1 MSVRILALA
10 LGTFV
15 ISSGVYLIAG
25 LLPDVAARGD
35 VSVAAAG
42 QLITVHALTCAIAAP
57 LLSALLARADR
68 RRLLWAGM
76 ALFVAGSV
84 ATAVIPSFAGM
95 VVARVISALGASIFT
110 PMATVIAA
118 DLVPAHRRAR
128 AAAVVTGGMTLATVI
143 GVPAGLTLR
152 DGLGFTGVFWL
163 IAALGCAVA
172 LTLFAVPSSSVATAT
187 AEAGANADGAA
198 ADTVG
203 VAAPGADTGGRTAG
217 GLAGRVWRSSGAA
230 AVLRVRAVRIVLAAS
245 LLGALADFAAYTY
258 AVPMF
263 KPFGGERLHL
273 ILLVYGIAGAVGNV
287 LGGRITDRHGS
298 AAGIV
303 AALGALALGLV
314 ALPLAQGSV
323 GATLVAVALWGAG
336 GWGIMPAAQHRVLA
350 WAPWAAG
357 VAISLN
363 ASAVYLG
370 MAAGGAVGGAVVG
383 GAGAIMLG
391 PIGAAI
397 AVAGL
402 IVFVG
407 TRLRGLRELHL
418 AAGTSASRFRA
429 VPVIRF
435 PLGSR
440 VVTATW
446 LPRARA
452 ARPRVPSPRTAPALS
467 YFCSPILLT
476 GAAEYR

>member
-15 ISSGVYLIAG
+15 ISSGVYLTAG
-25 LLPDVAARGD
+25 LLPDVAARGH
-35 VSVAAAG
+35 VSVATAG
-42 QLITVHALTCAIAAP
+42 QLVTVHALTCAIAAP
-57 LLSALLARADR
+57 LLSALLSRVR
-68 RRLLWAGM
+68 RRPLLFAGM
-76 ALFVAGSV
+76 GLFVAGSV
-84 ATAVIPSFAGM
+84 ATAVTSDFGGL
-95 VVARVISALGASIFT
+95 VLARVVSAIGASLFT

-118 DLVPAHRRAR
+118 DLAPEHKRAQ

-152 DGLGFTGVFWL
+152 ASLGFGGVFWL
-163 IAALGCAVA
+163 VAALGAAVSTA
-172 LTLFAVPSSSVATAT
+172 LFAVPRTRTIAALPDEPAQARSR
-187 AEAGANADGAA
+187 GAA
-198 ADTVG
+198 
-203 VAAPGADTGGRTAG
+203 
-217 GLAGRVWRSSGAA
+217 S
-230 AVLRVRAVRIVLAAS
+230 VLGVRAVRIVLAAS

-263 KPFGGERLHL
+263 GHFGGASLHL
-273 ILLVYGIAGAVGNV
+273 VLLTYGIAGAVGNA
-287 LGGRITDRHGS
+287 LGGKITDRFGS

-303 AALGALALGLV
+303 SALGALALGLV
-314 ALPLAQGSV
+314 SLPLAQGSLV
-323 GATLVAVALWGAG
+323 ATLIAVALWGVG

-370 MAAGGAVGGAVVG
+370 MATGSAVGGAVLGTQSLIGVG
-383 GAGAIMLG
+383 PITLG
-391 PIGAAI
+391 PIGAVI

-402 IVFVG
+402 VVFAG
-407 TRLRGLRELHL
+407 TRLRGLRELRL
-418 AAGTSASRFRA
+418 AAGPNRLAG

-435 PLGSR
+435 PLGAR

-446 LPRARA
+446 LPRPRETRVRIPDP
-452 ARPRVPSPRTAPALS
+452 RPVPSLS
-467 YFCSPILLT
+467 YFCSPLLLT
-476 GAAEYR
+476 GAAERR

>member
-84 ATAVIPSFAGM
+84 ATAMIPSFGGM
-95 VVARVISALGASIFT
+95 VAARVVSALGASIFT

-118 DLVPAHRRAR
+118 DLAPADRRAR
-128 AAAVVTGGMTLATVI
+128 AAAVVAGGMTLATVI

-152 DGLGFTGVFWL
+152 DGLGFAGVFWL
-163 IAALGCAVA
+163 IAGLGCVVA
-172 LTLFAVPSSSVATAT
+172 LTLFAVPSSRTT
-187 AEAGANADGAA
+187 AA
-198 ADTVG
+198 A
-203 VAAPGADTGGRTAG
+203 VADAG
-217 GLAGRVWRSSGAA
+217 GAGRSSGAG
-230 AVLRVRAVRIVLAAS
+230 AVLRVRPVRIVLVAS

-263 KPFGGERLHL
+263 EPFGGQRLHL
-273 ILLVYGIAGAVGNV
+273 ILIVYGIAGAVGNA

-303 AALGALALGLV
+303 AALAVLALGLV
-314 ALPLAQGSV
+314 ALPLTQGSV

-370 MAAGGAVGGAVVG
+370 MAAGGAVGGAVVD

-391 PIGAAI
+391 PIGAVI

-402 IVFVG
+402 IVFAG
-407 TRLRGLRELHL
+407 TRLRGLRELRL

-446 LPRARA
+446 LH
-452 ARPRVPSPRTAPALS
+452 RPRDARNRVPAQRTAPALS

-476 GAAEYR
+476 GAAEHR

>member
-15 ISSGVYLIAG
+15 ISSGVYLTAG
-25 LLPDVAARGD
+25 LLPDVAERGG

-42 QLITVHALTCAIAAP
+42 QLVTVHALTCAIAAP
-57 LLSALLARADR
+57 LLSALLARVDR
-68 RRLLWAGM
+68 RRLLFAGM
-76 ALFVAGSV
+76 GLFVAGSV
-84 ATAVIPSFAGM
+84 ITAVTSDFGGL
-95 VVARVISALGASIFT
+95 VLARVVSAVGASLFT

-118 DLVPAHRRAR
+118 DLVPEHKRAR

-152 DGLGFTGVFWL
+152 GSLGFGGIFWL
-163 IAALGCAVA
+163 VAGLGCAVSLA
-172 LTLFAVPSSSVATAT
+172 IFAVPRTQVVAPIPDTA
-187 AEAGANADGAA
+187 AEG
-198 ADTVG
+198 
-203 VAAPGADTGGRTAG
+203 GGRS
-217 GLAGRVWRSSGAA
+217 RGAA
-230 AVLRVRAVRIVLAAS
+230 AVLGVRAVRIVLAAS

-263 KPFGGERLHL
+263 DHFGGAQLHL
-273 ILLVYGIAGAVGNV
+273 VLLVYGIAGAVGNV
-287 LGGRITDRHGS
+287 LGGRITDRYGS
-298 AAGIV
+298 AAGIT
-303 AALGALALGLV
+303 ASLGALGLGLV
-314 ALPLAQGSV
+314 VLPLVQGSV
-323 GATLVAVALWGAG
+323 VATLVAVALWGAG

-370 MAAGGAVGGAVVG
+370 MAAGGAVGGAVLG
-383 GAGAIMLG
+383 TLGAITLG

-402 IVFVG
+402 VVFAG
-407 TRLRGLRELHL
+407 AKLRGLRELRL
-418 AAGTSASRFRA
+418 AAGPNRLAG

-435 PLGSR
+435 PLGAR
-440 VVTATW
+440 VVTAAW
-446 LPRARA
+446 LPRPREIRIRIPEP
-452 ARPRVPSPRTAPALS
+452 RPVPGLS
-467 YFCSPILLT
+467 YFCSPLLLT
-476 GAAEYR
+476 GAAEAR

>member
-15 ISSGVYLIAG
+15 ISSGVYLTAG
-25 LLPDVAARGD
+25 LLPDVAARGH

-42 QLITVHALTCAIAAP
+42 QLVTVHALTCAIAAP
-57 LLSALLARADR
+57 LLSALLARVDR
-68 RRLLWAGM
+68 RRLLFAGM
-76 ALFVAGSV
+76 GLFVAGSV
-84 ATAVIPSFAGM
+84 ATAMTSDFGGLVL
-95 VVARVISALGASIFT
+95 ARIVSAVGASLFT

-118 DLVPAHRRAR
+118 DLVPEHKRAR

-152 DGLGFTGVFWL
+152 GSLGFGGVFWL
-163 IAALGCAVA
+163 VAALGCAVSA
-172 LTLFAVPSSSVATAT
+172 AIFAVPRTVAPIPEAPVDG
-187 AEAGANADGAA
+187 ARPRAGAA
-198 ADTVG
+198 
-203 VAAPGADTGGRTAG
+203 
-217 GLAGRVWRSSGAA
+217 S
-230 AVLRVRAVRIVLAAS
+230 VLGVRAVRIVLAAS

-263 KPFGGERLHL
+263 DHFGGSSLHV

-287 LGGRITDRHGS
+287 LGGRITDRYGS
-298 AAGIV
+298 AAGIT
-303 AALGALALGLV
+303 AALGALGLGLV
-314 ALPLAQGSV
+314 VLPLVQGSV
-323 GATLVAVALWGAG
+323 AATLVAVALWGAG

-370 MAAGGAVGGAVVG
+370 MAAGGAVGGAVLG
-383 GAGAIMLG
+383 TLGPITLG

-402 IVFVG
+402 VVFAG
-407 TRLRGLRELHL
+407 TRLRGLRELRL
-418 AAGTSASRFRA
+418 AAGPNRLTG

-435 PLGSR
+435 PLGAR
-440 VVTATW
+440 VVAAAW
-446 LPRARA
+446 LPRPREIRVRIPEP
-452 ARPRVPSPRTAPALS
+452 RPVPSLS
-467 YFCSPILLT
+467 YFCSPLLLT
-476 GAAEYR
+476 GAAERR

>member
-1 MSVRILALA
+1 VRILALA

-25 LLPDVAARGD
+25 LLPDVAARGG

-57 LLSALLARADR
+57 LLSALFGGADR
-68 RRLLWAGM
+68 RRLLWTGM

-84 ATAVIPSFAGM
+84 ATAVVPSFAGL
-95 VVARVISALGASIFT
+95 VLARVVSAVGASLFT

-118 DLVPAHRRAR
+118 DLAPAHRRAR

-143 GVPAGLTLR
+143 GVPAGLMLR
-152 DGLGFTGVFWL
+152 ASLGFGGVFWL
-163 IAALGCAVA
+163 VAALGCAVA
-172 LTLFAVPSSSVATAT
+172 LAVFAVPRTAAPAWEDT
-187 AEAGANADGAA
+187 EAASGAGAS
-198 ADTVG
+198 
-203 VAAPGADTGGRTAG
+203 GGRARGTA
-217 GLAGRVWRSSGAA
+217 S
-230 AVLRVRAVRIVLAAS
+230 VLGVRAVRIVLAAS

-258 AVPMF
+258 SVPMF
-263 KPFGGERLHL
+263 GHFGGGSLHA
-273 ILLVYGIAGAVGNV
+273 ILLAYGIAGAVGNV
-287 LGGRITDRHGS
+287 LGGRITDRFGS
-298 AAGIV
+298 AAGI
-303 AALGALALGLV
+303 ASALGALALGLV

-323 GATLVAVALWGAG
+323 AGTLVAVVLWGAG

-370 MAAGGAVGGAVVG
+370 MAAGGVVGGAVLG
-383 GAGAIMLG
+383 TLGAITLG
-391 PIGAAI
+391 PIGAVI

-402 IVFVG
+402 VVFGG
-407 TRLRGLRELHL
+407 TRLRGLRELRL
-418 AAGTSASRFRA
+418 ASGKSVARFA
-429 VPVIRF
+429 ALPVVRF

-440 VVTATW
+440 VVAATW
-446 LPRARA
+446 LPRTREPRPRA
-452 ARPRVPSPRTAPALS
+452 ARVRQAPALS
-467 YFCSPILLT
+467 YFCSPLLLT
-476 GAAEYR
+476 GAAEHR

>member
-15 ISSGVYLIAG
+15 ISSGVYLTAG
-25 LLPDVAARGD
+25 LLPDVAARGG

-57 LLSALLARADR
+57 LLSALLARVDR
-68 RRLLWAGM
+68 RRLLFAGM
-76 ALFVAGSV
+76 GLFVAGSV
-84 ATAVIPSFAGM
+84 ATAVTSDFGGL
-95 VVARVISALGASIFT
+95 VLARIVSALGASLFT

-118 DLVPAHRRAR
+118 DLVPEHKRAR

-152 DGLGFTGVFWL
+152 DSLGFGGVFWL
-163 IAALGCAVA
+163 VAALGCAVSTA
-172 LTLFAVPSSSVATAT
+172 IFAVPRTRTTAPIPDT
-187 AEAGANADGAA
+187 PADGGR
-198 ADTVG
+198 TRG
-203 VAAPGADTGGRTAG
+203 VAA
-217 GLAGRVWRSSGAA
+217 
-230 AVLRVRAVRIVLAAS
+230 VLGVRAVRIVLAAS

-263 KPFGGERLHL
+263 GHFGGTRLHL
-273 ILLVYGIAGAVGNV
+273 VLLVYGIAGAVGNA
-287 LGGRITDRHGS
+287 LGGRITDRYGS

-303 AALGALALGLV
+303 ASLVALALGLV
-314 ALPLAQGSV
+314 ALPLIQGSIV
-323 GATLVAVALWGAG
+323 ATLVAAALWGAG

-350 WAPWAAG
+350 WAAPWAAG

-370 MAAGGAVGGAVVG
+370 MAAGGAVGGTVLG
-383 GAGAIMLG
+383 TLGPITLG
-391 PIGAAI
+391 PIGAVI

-402 IVFVG
+402 VVFAG
-407 TRLRGLRELHL
+407 TRLRGLRELRL
-418 AAGTSASRFRA
+418 AAGPNRLAG

-435 PLGSR
+435 PLGAR
-440 VVTATW
+440 VVAAAW
-446 LPRARA
+446 LPRPRESRVRIRA
-452 ARPRVPSPRTAPALS
+452 TRPAPSLS
-467 YFCSPILLT
+467 YFCSPLLLT
-476 GAAEYR
+476 GAAESR